1 MAKLTREET
10 ATGIIRLA
18 KEAGVED
25 NAIFK
30 KTLERYL
37 TQQDILDQLEQSMK
51 EDGMLVEKEYVK
63 NRKNIYSNPAVTEY
77 TRVLDS
83 SNKTAATL
91 MKIIKNFSESSAE
104 KAEKKDDLMA
114 AINGG
119 DDYEEADRL

>member
-10 ATGIIRLA
+10 AEGIMRLA
-18 KEAGVED
+18 EEAGVAD

-37 TQQDILDQLEQSMK
+37 TLQKILDNYEKSME
-51 EDGMLVEKEYVK
+51 EDGLEVKKEYVK
-63 NRKNIYSNPAVTEY
+63 GRGNLYASPAAKEY
-77 TRVLDS
+77 PKILDC

-91 MKIIKNFSESSAE
+91 MRIIKNFSESANDRG
-104 KAEKKDDLMA
+104 EKKDDLIA

-119 DDYEEADRL
+119 DDYGEEAD

>member
-1 MAKLTREET
+1 MKKLTREQT
-10 ATGIIRLA
+10 ADDIIRLA
-18 KEAGVED
+18 EEAGVAD

-37 TQQDILDQLEQSMK
+37 TLQDILDNYEKSMEKDGLEIR
-51 EDGMLVEKEYVK
+51 KEYVK
-63 NRKNIYSNPAVTEY
+63 GRGNLYASPAAKEY
-77 TRVLDS
+77 PKILDC

-91 MKIIKNFSESSAE
+91 MRIIKNFSESANE

-119 DDYEEADRL
+119 EDYGEETD

>member
-10 ATGIIRLA
+10 AEGIMRLA
-18 KEAGVED
+18 EEAGVAD

-37 TQQDILDQLEQSMK
+37 TLQKILDNYEKSME
-51 EDGMLVEKEYVK
+51 EDGLEVKKEYVK
-63 NRKNIYSNPAVTEY
+63 GRGNLYASPAAKEY
-77 TRVLDS
+77 PKILDC

-91 MKIIKNFSESSAE
+91 MRIIKNFSESANDRV
-104 KAEKKDDLMA
+104 EKKDDLIA

-119 DDYEEADRL
+119 DDYGEEAD

>member
-10 ATGIIRLA
+10 AEGIMRLA
-18 KEAGVED
+18 EEAGVAD

-37 TQQDILDQLEQSMK
+37 TLQKILDNYEKSME
-51 EDGMLVEKEYVK
+51 EDGLEVKKEYVK
-63 NRKNIYSNPAVTEY
+63 GRGNLYASPAAKEY
-77 TRVLDS
+77 PKILDC

-91 MKIIKNFSESSAE
+91 MRIIKNFSESANDR
-104 KAEKKDDLMA
+104 AEKKDDLIA

-119 DDYEEADRL
+119 DDYGEEAD

>member
-10 ATGIIRLA
+10 AAGIIRLA

-91 MKIIKNFSESSAE
+91 MRIIKNFSESAAGKTE
-104 KAEKKDDLMA
+104 RKDDLMA

-119 DDYEEADRL
+119 EDYGEEDN

>member
-10 ATGIIRLA
+10 ASGIIRLA

-91 MKIIKNFSESSAE
+91 MRIIKNFSEGVAG
-104 KAEKKDDLMA
+104 KAERKDELME

-119 DDYEEADRL
+119 EDYGEEDN

>member
-1 MAKLTREET
+1 MAKLTREQT
-10 ATGIIRLA
+10 AKGIIQLA
-18 KEAGVED
+18 EEAGVAD

-37 TQQDILDQLEQSMK
+37 TQQDILDKLEEAMA
-51 EDGMLVEKEYVK
+51 EDGLLVSKEYVK
-63 NRKNIYSNPAVTEY
+63 GRKNLYTHPAVPEY

-91 MKIIKNFSESSAE
+91 MRIIKNFSESANDR
-104 KAEKKDDLMA
+104 AEKKDDLIA

-119 DDYEEADRL
+119 DDYGEEAD

>member
-10 ATGIIRLA
+10 AAGIIRLA

-91 MKIIKNFSESSAE
+91 MRIIKNFSEGAAG
-104 KAEKKDDLMA
+104 KAERKDDLMA

-119 DDYEEADRL
+119 EDYGEEDN

>member
-10 ATGIIRLA
+10 AAGIIRLA

-91 MKIIKNFSESSAE
+91 MRIIKNFSESATGKTE
-104 KAEKKDDLMA
+104 RKDDLMA

-119 DDYEEADRL
+119 EDYGEEDN

>member
-10 ATGIIRLA
+10 AAGIVRLA

-91 MKIIKNFSESSAE
+91 MRIIKNFSESAAI

-119 DDYEEADRL
+119 EDYGEEDN

>member
-119 DDYEEADRL
+119 EEYGEEDN

>member
-1 MAKLTREET
+1 MAKLTREQT
-10 ATGIIRLA
+10 AKGIILLA
-18 KEAGVED
+18 EEAGVAD

-37 TQQDILDQLEQSMK
+37 TQQDILDKLEKAMEQ
-51 EDGMLVEKEYVK
+51 DGMLVEKEYVK
-63 NRKNIYSNPAVTEY
+63 GRKNVYTHPAVPEY

-91 MKIIKNFSESSAE
+91 MRIIKNFSEGGSDRAS
-104 KAEKKDDLMA
+104 KKDDLLN

-119 DDYEEADRL
+119 EEYGEEAD

>member
-10 ATGIIRLA
+10 AEGIMRLA
-18 KEAGVED
+18 EEAGVAD

-37 TQQDILDQLEQSMK
+37 TLQKILDNYEKSMEQDGLEVK
-51 EDGMLVEKEYVK
+51 KEYVK
-63 NRKNIYSNPAVTEY
+63 GRGNLYASPAAKEY
-77 TRVLDS
+77 PKILDC

-91 MKIIKNFSESSAE
+91 MRIIKNFSESANDR
-104 KAEKKDDLMA
+104 AEKKDDLIA

-119 DDYEEADRL
+119 DDYGEEAD

>member
-1 MAKLTREET
+1 MAKLTREQT
-10 ATGIIRLA
+10 AEGIMRLA
-18 KEAGVED
+18 EEAGVAD

-37 TQQDILDQLEQSMK
+37 TLQKILDNYEKSME
-51 EDGMLVEKEYVK
+51 EDGLEVKKEYVK
-63 NRKNIYSNPAVTEY
+63 GRGNLYASPAAKEY
-77 TRVLDS
+77 PKILDC

-91 MKIIKNFSESSAE
+91 MRIIKNFSESANE

-119 DDYEEADRL
+119 DDYGEEAD

>member
-10 ATGIIRLA
+10 AAGIIRLA

-91 MKIIKNFSESSAE
+91 MKIIKNFSESAAGKTE
-104 KAEKKDDLMA
+104 RKDDLMA

-119 DDYEEADRL
+119 EDYGEEDN